1 MRAKRG
7 QVALYLVLALV
18 ALTVLTLV
26 NVGAFLA
33 VRAKNRAMNAGDAAA
48 LAVARHQAELLNRI
62 GALNVEHLKAALAD
76 DEDECARIQEEQ
88 ARLCFLAPLRGIS
101 IGNAAAQANGAMPSD
116 EMREILEQHVIDV
129 RTTYVTTP
137 DAYPEPWEGAWEEY
151 AQALEVEIGAP
162 LYAGPDNVEFLDAAG
177 GHLLLNPQF
186 YDAVAG
192 RNWCWFHFYAPGVLD
207 SYSSFGDWSPL
218 PTADDATRR
227 QRCANSEIYSLHLV
241 PRTGSAVD
249 LLGKE
254 LVCRLADATL
264 ADLAQ
269 SSLVTNQTQVW
280 FFYDTSDSGYWRKW
294 TEIDPDGED
303 QFPVVGPVKAE
314 YDVRG
319 AAAVCRVIG
328 DIPNLLEAG
337 EGRTAKWAAAAKPFG
352 TVEDE
357 TGDVNVV
364 TALKGF
370 VTSAFD
376 AVRLV
381 PLDAV
386 GGKDLSTADPE
397 WMRHLRED
405 LPAYFRGGPSAL
417 SGSCWHCRQL
427 VDWERPGVREQG
439 RTWLLQN
446 ASSCLRPTGGGSGR
460 GGTPHGH

>member
-1 MRAKRG
+1 MTAKRG
-7 QVALYLVLALV
+7 QVALYLVLVLV
-18 ALTVLTLV
+18 ALTFLTLL

-33 VRAKNRAMNAGDAAA
+33 VRAKNRTMNAGDAAA

-76 DEDECARIQEEQ
+76 DADECARLSEEQ
-88 ARLCFLAPLRGIS
+88 ARLCFLEPLRGIS
-101 IGNAAAQANGAMPSD
+101 AGNAAAQANGAKPSD
-116 EMREILEQHVIDV
+116 EMREILEQHVIDI

-162 LYAGPDNVEFLDAAG
+162 LYAGPDNIEFMDAAG

-192 RNWCWFHFYAPGVLD
+192 RNWCWFHFNAPGVLD
-207 SYSSFGDWSPL
+207 GYSGFGDWGPL
-218 PTADDATRR
+218 PSADDALRR

-294 TEIDPDGED
+294 TEIDPDGD
-303 QFPVVGPVKAE
+303 DRFPVVGPVKPE

-319 AAAVCRVIG
+319 AAAICRVLG
-328 DIPNLLEAG
+328 DIPNLLESG

-352 TVEDE
+352 TVEGAD
-357 TGDVNVV
+357 GGVGVV

-381 PLDAV
+381 PIDAV
-386 GGKDLSTADPE
+386 GGRYLSTADPE

-405 LPAYFRGGPSAL
+405 LPAYFRNGPDAL
-417 SGSCWHCRQL
+417 KGCFYCRQL
-427 VDWERPGVREQG
+427 VDWEKPGVREQG
-439 RTWLLQN
+439 RNWLMYN
-446 ASSCLRPTGGGSGR
+446 ASSCLRPTGGGNGR